1 MEKDYQLF
9 DLPVLRSMLAREERE
24 FSRALLRGA
33 SWTDVQDQKR
43 RITELS
49 IAIHH
54 RLHPVT
60 TTHPAEFITR
70 KNASG
75 ESASQ

>member
-1 MEKDYQLF
+1 MEKDYQSL

-33 SWTDVQDQKR
+33 SWSDVQEQKR
-43 RITELS
+43 KITELS

-54 RLHPVT
+54 RLHPLT
-60 TTHPAEFITR
+60 TNHPAEFVNR

-75 ESASQ
+75 KSASQ